1 MVGLTSFYTA
11 NLLKRASS
19 QKFHSFLKPNKSR
32 MKNGILKSGKIL
44 SLLLFSALVIT
55 GCKSSQPATS
65 GSSSAKDSS
74 PRGGGNGDEMKTFS
88 EIVTNK
94 AKSDD
99 GIFNVHKVE
108 DKYYYEISNDLL
120 DREMLLVTRVSGS
133 TENFSFGGAGQK
145 ARGQQVVRWQRKEN
159 TIKLRHVS
167 FSSVADEE
175 EPIYKS
181 VVNNNFEPIVYSF
194 DIEAD
199 ATDSTG
205 LLIDVTKLFT
215 TDVPLLSGMSAGQRS
230 NFQVRRLD
238 GSRSFIER
246 MTSYPENLEVRHVLT
261 YEASKPPADAA
272 TGTISLEVNQSM
284 ILLPEE
290 PVVPRNFDERVGFFS
305 IAQYDYSS
313 DEHRAARK
321 QYITRYNLVPKD
333 KEAYL
338 RGELVEPENP
348 IIYYLDPATP
358 EKWIPYLVQGI
369 NDWQVA
375 FEAAGFKNA
384 IIGKAAPTAEEDPD
398 FSPEDVR
405 YSTMRYITNPIQNA
419 QGPHVHDPRSGQIL
433 ESDILWYHN
442 IQKLLRNWFFIQT
455 AASNPAARKVK
466 VDDDVMGELL
476 RFVMA
481 HEVGHTLG
489 LPHNMGSS
497 AGYTVDQLRDPEFT
511 STHGTAPSIMDY
523 ARFNYVA
530 QPGDGV
536 TQFYPQLGEYDK
548 WSIKW
553 GYTWFPDIE
562 AAADEDE
569 ILNEWIVA
577 NGDDP
582 IYFFGAQKIGSP
594 ADPRSQTEAIGD
606 DAMNASELGLA
617 NLQFIT
623 EHLIYWVEEDGEDF
637 ADLGELYNNVI
648 GQWRRYMGH
657 VTAYVGGVYE
667 DHKTYEQEGVVYTP
681 VSEEDQ
687 RRSIEFLMRHAF
699 SSPTWAYNQE
709 IFDRVNRYSTVETFR
724 SAQRGVLSNLLN
736 PQRIA
741 RLIEWDRRTDGDSY
755 TSFELMDDVRNGIF
769 SELRANRNVDVH
781 RRALQRAYIEELENL
796 LNEEVSAPPASFR
809 SFFDYTPVDVSQSD
823 IRPIVRNQLNIL
835 RRDINNR
842 INAGNIN
849 RATRVHLEDAR
860 HRIDELLAI
869 DD

>member
-1 MVGLTSFYTA
+1 
-11 NLLKRASS
+11 
-19 QKFHSFLKPNKSR
+19 
-32 MKNGILKSGKIL
+32 MKNGILRSGKIL
-44 SLLLFSALVIT
+44 SLLLCSVLVIT
-55 GCKSSQPATS
+55 GCKTAQSTAAS
-65 GSSSAKDSS
+65 GNTAQNS
-74 PRGGGNGDEMKTFS
+74 PRRGGGGDEMKSFS
-88 EIVTNK
+88 EIVTDE
-94 AKSDD
+94 AESDE
-99 GIFNVHKVE
+99 GVFNVHKVD
-108 DKYYYEISNDLL
+108 DKYYFEIPNEMLE
-120 DREMLLVTRVSGS
+120 REILLVTRVSGS

-145 ARGQQVVRWQRKEN
+145 ARAQQVIRFQRKEDA
-159 TIKLRHVS
+159 IKLRHVS
-167 FSSVADEE
+167 FSSVADEDD
-175 EPIYKS
+175 PIYRS
-181 VVNNNFEPIVYSF
+181 VVNNNFEPVVYSF

-205 LLIDVTKLFT
+205 LLVEATKLFT
-215 TDVPLLSGMSAGQRS
+215 TDVPLLSGMSAGQRR

-246 MTSYPENLEVRHVLT
+246 MASYPENLEVRHVLT
-261 YEASKPPADAA
+261 YEASNPPADAV

-290 PVVPRNFDERVGFFS
+290 PVVPRNYDERVGYFS

-313 DEHRAARK
+313 EEHRAANMR
-321 QYITRYNLVPKD
+321 YITRYNLVPKD
-333 KEAYL
+333 KDAYL

-358 EKWIPYLVQGI
+358 EKWIPYLIQGI

-384 IIGKAAPTAEEDPD
+384 IIGKAAPTQEEDPE

-442 IQKLLRNWFFIQT
+442 IQNLLRNWLFVQT
-455 AASNPAARKVK
+455 AAANSAARQPKM
-466 VDDDVMGELL
+466 DDDVMGEML

-497 AGYTVDQLRDPEFT
+497 VGYTVDQLRDPEFT

-523 ARFNYVA
+523 ARFNYIA

-536 TQFYPQLGEYDK
+536 TQFYPQIGEYDL
-548 WSIKW
+548 WSIQW
-553 GYTWFPDIE
+553 GYTWFPDVEE
-562 AAADEDE
+562 ADDEKE
-569 ILNEWIVA
+569 ILNEWIVERA
-577 NGDDP
+577 DDP
-582 IYFFGAQKIGSP
+582 LYFFGAQKAGSP

-617 NLQFIT
+617 NLQVIT
-623 EHLIYWVEEDGEDF
+623 ENLIDWTTMDGEDYD
-637 ADLGELYNNVI
+637 DLGELYGQII

-667 DHKTYEQEGVVYTP
+667 DHKTADQEGVVYMP
-681 VSEEDQ
+681 VSEDDQ
-687 RRSIEFLMRHAF
+687 RRAMEFLMRHAF

-709 IFDRVNRYSTVETFR
+709 IFDLINRYSTVETFR
-724 SAQRGVLSNLLN
+724 GAQRGVLANLTD

-741 RLIEWDRRTDGDSY
+741 RLIEWERRTGGDSY
-755 TSFELMDDVRNGIF
+755 TPFEMMDDIRNGIF
-769 SELRANRNVDVH
+769 SELRANRNIDVH
-781 RRALQRAYIEELENL
+781 RRALQRAYIEEMEDL
-796 LNEEVSAPPASFR
+796 LNDEVTPVPSAFR

-842 INAGNIN
+842 INSGTID
-849 RATRVHLEDAR
+849 RSTRTHLEDAR